1 MSFLTPGLVCLLLC
15 WLAEVVPL
23 QQNIHNWDLMSYD
36 SAYLQA
42 LLVCLVVA
50 VFGEEEGLEEDVE
63 EVLKLPD
70 FMIGHF
76 KVRKVSDT
84 TCFELR

>member
-1 MSFLTPGLVCLLLC
+1 M
-15 WLAEVVPL
+15 
-23 QQNIHNWDLMSYD
+23 
-36 SAYLQA
+36 
-42 LLVCLVVA
+42 VA

-84 TCFELR
+84 TCLELR

>member
-1 MSFLTPGLVCLLLC
+1 M
-15 WLAEVVPL
+15 
-23 QQNIHNWDLMSYD
+23 
-36 SAYLQA
+36 
-42 LLVCLVVA
+42 VA
-50 VFGEEEGLEEDVE
+50 VFGEEEGLEEDAE

-84 TCFELR
+84 TCLELR